1 MKLKLPKKEKY
12 HDSENYR
19 ILMKENKDKTDGW
32 RDIPCSWIGRTD
44 IVKIIILPKAI
55 HRFNAFPIKLFHRIR
70 L

>member
-44 IVKIIILPKAI
+44 IVKIIILSKAI